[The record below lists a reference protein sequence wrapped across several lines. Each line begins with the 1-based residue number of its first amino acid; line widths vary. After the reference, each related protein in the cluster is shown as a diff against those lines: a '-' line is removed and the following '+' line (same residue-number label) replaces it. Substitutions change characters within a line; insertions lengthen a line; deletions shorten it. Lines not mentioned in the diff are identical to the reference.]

1 MESALDKQLDDSM
14 AQSGVVGVTCVD
26 QKGLCLGVRGNATA
40 EGAGHV
46 ATLANKARELAPY
59 GIEPVV
65 VLESPGCNVLI
76 KQDNGITIAVNKVI

>member
-1 MESALDKQLDDSM
+1 MESALDKQLDESM
-14 AQSGVVGVTCVD
+14 AQTGVVGVMCVD
-26 QKGLCLGVRGNATA
+26 QKGLCLGVRGNSTP

-59 GIEPVV
+59 GVEPVV

-76 KQDNGITIAVNKVI
+76 KQHNGITLAVNKVL